1 LDSRVIL
8 PVRTVLDG
16 TYRIVRVVGSGGF
29 GITYEAE
36 DQSLRTTVAIK
47 EYYPVE
53 FGDRDSTM
61 SVRAKS
67 ERHKPTFDW
76 GRSNFLQEARTLARF
91 EHPAIVRV
99 LRVFEAHATAYMVM
113 RFEQGK
119 NFEAWLKGLGRQ
131 PTQEELDRIA
141 APLLDALEMLHNESF
156 LHRDIAPDNVI
167 IRPDGTPV
175 LLDFGTARRK
185 VAEMSR
191 ALTGIV
197 KAGYSPQEQYAADGR
212 LQGPWSD
219 IYALGGMFYRA
230 VAGKPPDESTLRAI
244 DDRMVPAS
252 KAGAG
257 RYRAGFL
264 AAIDACL
271 KVRYGERPQSVAK
284 LRPMLLG
291 ADPPPNWASRQ
302 AKAARTALID
312 AAQAVPV
319 PSKIGQVGQVSQRW
333 PIVAA
338 IVAVLMGA
346 VGGFVYSLWQS
357 EDHGRLEADAREAA
371 ERAAADE
378 RARQEAESKRFTD
391 EARSRE
397 KRAQEEKSQR
407 AARAERDFQ
416 EGERYLYGRGVVM
429 DYSRAREAFERAAA
443 TGHSGGMTGLGWLHQ
458 IGRGVTRDYA
468 KAREWYEKAA
478 AAGNGAAMANLGWL
492 YRDGLGV
499 PRDYAKAREWYEKA
513 AAAGNSAGIVNMGW
527 LYQNGWGVPR
537 DYAKAREWYERGAAA
552 GNGAAMA
559 NLGWLYRD
567 GLGVPRDY
575 EKARG
580 WYEKSA
586 ASGYSIG
593 MVNVGWFYQNG
604 WGVPKDYAKAREWY
618 EKAAAAGNT
627 SAMTE
632 LGWIYRNGLGIAR
645 DYDKARQWFEKAI
658 AANYGG
664 GMHGLGFL
672 YEQGE
677 GVPKDFA
684 KAREWYEKAAAA
696 GNSFGMNSLGVLS
709 QNGSGMP
716 QDYAKA
722 REWYEKAI
730 AANNRF
736 APRNLAILLDNG
748 KGGATDYARAAK
760 LILDAARANNTT
772 AIEDLRNGLPK
783 WNRSTRI
790 EVKRELS
797 RQRHLIGATDNDIW
811 DDAARQAVSN
821 FLSQGR

>member
-1 LDSRVIL
+1 MDGRVIL

-36 DQSLRTTVAIK
+36 DVSLRTTVAIK

-67 ERHKPTFDW
+67 ERHKQTFDW

-91 EHPAIVRV
+91 EHPSIVRV
-99 LRVFEAHATAYMVM
+99 LRVFEAHKTAYMVM

-119 NFEAWLKGLGRQ
+119 NFEAWLKSLGRQ

-141 APLLDALEMLHNESF
+141 GPLLDALEMLHNESF

-167 IRPDGTPV
+167 IRLDGTPV

-219 IYALGGMFYRA
+219 LYALGGMFYRA
-230 VAGKPPDESTLRAI
+230 VTGKPPEESTLRAI
-244 DDRMVPAS
+244 DDRMVPAV

-264 AAIDACL
+264 AAVDACL
-271 KVRYGERPQSVAK
+271 KVRLAERPQSVAQ

-291 ADPPPNWASRQ
+291 ADPQPNWATRQ
-302 AKAARTALID
+302 ATAARTALID
-312 AAQAVPV
+312 AAQSVPV
-319 PSKIGQVGQVSQRW
+319 ASTVGHVGQRW

-338 IVAVLMGA
+338 IVAVLLGA
-346 VGGFVYSLWQS
+346 VGGITYSRWHS
-357 EDHGRLEADAREAA
+357 GEDPGRTEAESRQATERAADEQARLEAEAKRKADA
-371 ERAAADE
+371 
-378 RARQEAESKRFTD
+378 QKSTK
-391 EARSRE
+391 E
-397 KRAQEEKSQR
+397 KQALDEKSQR
-407 AARAERDFQ
+407 TAQAERDFQ
-416 EGERYLYGRGVVM
+416 EGERYLYGRGVTM
-429 DYSRAREAFERAAA
+429 DYGKAREAYERAAA
-443 TGHSGGMTGLGWLHQ
+443 AGHGGGMTGLGWLHQ
-458 IGRGVTRDYA
+458 IGRGVPRDYA

-513 AAAGNSAGIVNMGW
+513 AAAGNGAGIVNMGW

-552 GNGAAMA
+552 GNVAAMA

-575 EKARG
+575 EKARV

-586 ASGYSIG
+586 AAGYSIG
-593 MVNVGWFYQNG
+593 MINVGWFYQNG
-604 WGVPKDYAKAREWY
+604 WGVPRDVVKAREWY
-618 EKAAAAGNT
+618 EKAAAVGNT

-632 LGWIYRNGLGIAR
+632 LGWIYRNGLGVTR
-645 DYDKARQWFEKAI
+645 DYDKAREWFEKAV

-677 GVPKDFA
+677 GVPKDYA

-696 GNSFGMNSLGVLS
+696 GNSFGMNSLGVLN
-709 QNGSGMP
+709 QNGWGMS

-730 AANNRF
+730 ASNNRF

-748 KGGATDYARAAK
+748 KGGSTDYARAAK
-760 LILDAARANNTT
+760 LILDAAKANNTT
-772 AIEDLRNGLPK
+772 AIEDLRSGLPK

-797 RQRHLIGATDNDIW
+797 RLRHLIGPTNNDDW
-811 DDAARQAVSN
+811 DDAARQAVNN
-821 FLSQGR
+821 FLGQGR